1 MIVKVRKVDISTFKL
16 IKALK
21 HIGKTN
27 NFKRVVDKKKLQKNM
42 KQNVSF
48 IKL

>member
-27 NFKRVVDKKKLQKNM
+27 NLKRVVDKKKTYKRT
-42 KQNVSF
+42 
-48 IKL
+48 

>member
-21 HIGKTN
+21 YIGKTN
-27 NFKRVVDKKKLQKNM
+27 NLKRVVDKKKLM
-42 KQNVSF
+42 KEHDTKF
-48 IKL
+48 

>member
-21 HIGKTN
+21 HIGKN
-27 NFKRVVDKKKLQKNM
+27 
-42 KQNVSF
+42 KQLEESS
-48 IKL
+48 